1 MLRGLVTGGLVT
13 GGLAAGGLTGL
24 GLSALAPPPA
34 AAAPTR
40 AEGGPGALRVG
51 ESPPPLLAERI
62 AGQDEVSLARLSGR
76 VVIIDFWATW
86 CRPCRAI
93 MPMLDALHRRH
104 HDRGLTVLGVSRE
117 RRPTIEAHLQRSPV
131 GYTIA
136 RDVGGTQLQYGVSAL
151 PTLVVIDRTG
161 RVRDVQIG
169 GGEIDSLGGL
179 VETLLSEANH

>member
-1 MLRGLVTGGLVT
+1 MLRGLVVGGLSSLTVSSLVLSS
-13 GGLAAGGLTGL
+13 LADPSRVG
-24 GLSALAPPPA
+24 
-34 AAAPTR
+34 AAPTR

-62 AGQDEVSLARLSGR
+62 AGQDEVSLASLSGR
-76 VVIIDFWATW
+76 VVIIDFWATL

-104 HDRGLTVLGVSRE
+104 HDHGLTVLGVSRE

-151 PTLVVIDRTG
+151 PTLVVIDRRG

-169 GGEIDSLGGL
+169 GGEIDSLAGL
-179 VETLLSEANH
+179 VETLLSEPNH